1 MRIDTIA
8 TALAASFVA
17 LAAAVTVAT
26 GYAPA
31 SSPEPIRTVTLDT
44 APVAPAEPSARE
56 LAAEIL
62 RSLPKYAE
70 PPASPKPVKVA
81 PKPAA
86 PVAKPKPVKVAPK
99 PAAPVVKVAE
109 PKPAEVAPKPA
120 EPVAEPALVE
130 PIAANDKAQTIPDGI
145 DAGADP
151 VRGCTGGSEPCV
163 SRR

>member
-8 TALAASFVA
+8 TVLAAGFVA

-70 PPASPKPVKVA
+70 PTALPKPVKVA

-86 PVAKPKPVKVAPK
+86 PVAKPKPAKVAPK
-99 PAAPVVKVAE
+99 PAAPVVKVSE
-109 PKPAEVAPKPA
+109 PTA
-120 EPVAEPALVE
+120 PVAEPALVE
-130 PIAANDKAQTIPDGI
+130 PVAANEKAQTIPDGI

>member
-1 MRIDTIA
+1 MLLDRIA
-8 TALAASFVA
+8 TTLAASFVA

-70 PPASPKPVKVA
+70 PAASPKPAKAA
-81 PKPAA
+81 PKPTA
-86 PVAKPKPVKVAPK
+86 PVAKPKPAKVAPKPAKVAPK
-99 PAAPVVKVAE
+99 PAAPVVKAAE
-109 PKPAEVAPKPA
+109 PDA
-120 EPVAEPALVE
+120 PVAEPALVE
-130 PIAANDKAQTIPDGI
+130 PIAANEKAQTIPDGI

-151 VRGCTGGSEPCV
+151 VRGCTGGSEPCA
-163 SRR
+163 SWR